1 MANKKVSQ
9 LTTKPSILTGDI
21 IPLADPTTGQ
31 LYKATLSSLGAVIGS
46 AVASVNGLVGT
57 VVLDTD
63 DIQELASPTNKWYTD
78 TRARA
83 ALSAASP
90 LTYNSGTGAFG
101 IQAANGSQNGYLSS
115 TDWTAFS
122 NTVTGLALKL
132 NITDAVSTYQRI
144 DKMVSNLLASDTEY
158 PNSNAVLA
166 KLALKADTTN
176 PVFDGYMTIGG
187 AYPKIYLT
195 DSDNNPDYFIGND
208 DGYFRIYDQTN
219 TTSRFYITSS
229 GASIFPGGVTVGSI
243 AKDGGTSAQFL
254 KADGSVDSST
264 YATTSSL
271 SSYLLSTTAADT
283 YQRKDKMVSN
293 LLASDTEYPNSNAV
307 LAKLAL
313 KADAADPV
321 FTGNLTISGAAPKL
335 YFVDTDQNPDYTLFA
350 DAGYFYIYDQTA
362 GTSRFYITPS
372 GVATVPGSMVVGSIA
387 KSGGLSTEY
396 LMADGSVSTG
406 GGGSMTYPG
415 AGIALST
422 GSAWGTSITN
432 NSSNW
437 NTAYG
442 WGNHA
447 GLYLP
452 IGGGTLTGG
461 LTGTTATF
469 SGAVTLQAGAN
480 VIRSG
485 NDLRFNRADNAI
497 YTQLYDAGSGAA
509 NGFIL
514 NNTNGEGFHFKNGA
528 TSIMRMPSNGN
539 VGIGTTT
546 PTGKLHVVLPAF
558 TNEDTDSQQAIF
570 GSGTSGYGVRIG
582 YNESNNIGYIYS
594 LKPSVAWSDLKFAG
608 SNIIF
613 GGGGS
618 AERMRI
624 TSDGS
629 LCFGTTSILDK
640 FTLNGGIRSTGSS
653 AGYFFGNRSNSA
665 EFYGWY
671 STSNIAYL
679 FNGTAN
685 IISITNAGNLTA
697 TGFFESSDKTIKTLI
712 EDNYQA
718 KGIES
723 ITAKLYLKN
732 GVEELGY
739 FAQDVQPI
747 LPSAVSKG
755 ENGLLNLSYREV
767 HTAKIARLEKE
778 IEELKAKL
786 N

>member
-115 TDWTAFS
+115 TDWTAFT

-219 TTSRFYITSS
+219 TTSRFYITSG
-229 GASIFPGGVTVGSI
+229 GASIFPGAVTVGSI

-271 SSYLLSTTAADT
+271 SSYLTISTAAST
-283 YQRKDKMVSN
+283 YNRIDKMVSN

-335 YFVDTDQNPDYTLFA
+335 FFVDTDQNPDYTLFA

-415 AGIALST
+415 AGIAVST
-422 GSAWGTSITN
+422 GTAWGTSITN

-452 IGGGTLTGG
+452 IGGGTLTGA
-461 LTGTTATF
+461 LSGTSATF
-469 SGAVTLQAGAN
+469 SGTITTNNVLALKLNYAGSVNDIQLSAGTPVRIVNQAYNSVLFELNNSGTAN
-480 VIRSG
+480 FSG
-485 NDLRFNRADNAI
+485 NL
-497 YTQLYDAGSGAA
+497 
-509 NGFIL
+509 
-514 NNTNGEGFHFKNGA
+514 
-528 TSIMRMPSNGN
+528 
-539 VGIGTTT
+539 GIGTTS
-546 PTGKLHVVLPAF
+546 PLAF
-558 TNEDTDSQQAIF
+558 TSYRTTQVSNTAGALMIVESTT
-570 GSGTSGYGVRIG
+570 GSILGQ
-582 YNESNNIGYIYS
+582 
-594 LKPSVAWSDLKFAG
+594 LVADNG
-608 SNIIF
+608 F
-613 GGGGS
+613 GGGAAVVLGARS
-618 AERMRI
+618 NHPAVFTTNNTERVRI
-624 TSDGS
+624 NTSGHLLIGQTAANGGANGVYIRPGVESGFIVTSDIALQLGR
-629 LCFGTTSILDK
+629 LGTTGDIQTFYTGSTRVGKIAVGGSSIT
-640 FTLNGGIRSTGSS
+640 FESAGNGGLTIASTGAATFVSS
-653 AGYFFGNRSNSA
+653 V
-665 EFYGWY
+665 
-671 STSNIAYL
+671 
-679 FNGTAN
+679 
-685 IISITNAGNLTA
+685 TA

-718 KGIES
+718 KGIENV
-723 ITAKLYLKN
+723 TAKLYLKN